1 MFGVELMIC
10 CLSLL
15 EIWKP
20 VLKKILL
27 IRLSSIG
34 DIVLTTPV
42 VRCLRQ
48 QLSDVELHV
57 LTKPTYHSLYA
68 VNPYINKVY
77 DFSGNTRELVS
88 ALRRERYDFVVD
100 LHKNWRSFRIR
111 WALHRPSSSFPKL
124 DFWKFLYT
132 KLKIGKM
139 PNVHIVDRYF
149 KAVEKLGV
157 HNDGQGLDFFFG
169 EGDALHY
176 EDLPETFRDGFVAV
190 VIGGQ
195 HATKILPEDK
205 VIAVCEALDYPVIL
219 VGGREDAARG
229 ERIKEKVG
237 SYVGNS
243 CGSLTLGQS
252 ASLLQLADAV
262 VTNDTGMMHIAAA
275 LRKPIVS
282 VWGNTVPEFG
292 MYPYLPQGMAP
303 AAIVENRNL
312 RCRPC
317 DKLGYARCPKGHF
330 KCMKDLDVK
339 EIAEKT
345 KAGLSSG
352 F

>member
-1 MFGVELMIC
+1 M
-10 CLSLL
+10 
-15 EIWKP
+15 
-20 VLKKILL
+20 KKILL
-27 IRLSSIG
+27 IRFSSIG

-42 VRCLRQ
+42 VRCLKQ
-48 QLSDVELHV
+48 QLPDVELHV
-57 LTKPTYHSLYA
+57 LTKSAYRSIYA
-68 VNPYINKVY
+68 ANPNINKVY
-77 DFSGNTRELVS
+77 DLSGSMKELIREL
-88 ALRRERYDFVVD
+88 RKERYDHIVD
-100 LHKNWRSFRIR
+100 LHKNWRSLRVR
-111 WALHRPSSSFPKL
+111 AALHCPSSSFPKL
-124 DFWKFLYT
+124 DFRKFLYT
-132 KLKIGKM
+132 KLKRGRM

-157 HNDGQGLDFFFG
+157 HNDGQGLDFFFN
-169 EGDALHY
+169 EGDVMHY

-195 HATKILPEDK
+195 HATKILPENK
-205 VIAVCEALDYPVIL
+205 VVEVCEALDYPVIL
-219 VGGREDAARG
+219 VGGPEDAARG

-262 VTNDTGMMHIAAA
+262 ITNDTGMMHIAAA

-303 AAIVENRNL
+303 AAIVENRSL
-312 RCRPC
+312 KCRPC
-317 DKLGYARCPKGHF
+317 HKLGYAKCPKGHF
-330 KCMKDLDVK
+330 KCMNALDPK

-352 F
+352 SLSGGTSGN